1 VFDGLGFVLNVGY
14 NDDGEGS
21 TFDTGLGILM
31 IFIWEKK
38 VIDIR
43 PKTVQNRKE
52 TQWINSLSQSYI
64 TFYRLSDIS
73 DIYYILSLNI
83 N

>member
-1 VFDGLGFVLNVGY
+1 MFDGLGFVLNVGY